1 MEHGIVG
8 KMTKINERFCGNC
21 CWFSG
26 EDHYGYGLC
35 PFRFGDAAHCG
46 DECTTND
53 FVSRKE
59 MRHHMAVLLQY
70 KRWLDKPFFT
80 KDLYKAPSLYKVYDA
95 IEFSVR
101 YMKVFREL

>member
-1 MEHGIVG
+1 
-8 KMTKINERFCGNC
+8 MTKINEKFCGNC

-46 DECTTND
+46 DECTTNE

-59 MRHHMAVLLQY
+59 MRHHMAVLLQFNRYMKDTHYPPIY
-70 KRWLDKPFFT
+70 KMPFN
-80 KDLYKAPSLYKVYDA
+80 LGSA

>member
-1 MEHGIVG
+1 
-8 KMTKINERFCGNC
+8 MTKINEKFCGDC

-46 DECTTND
+46 DECTTNEY
-53 FVSRKE
+53 VSRKE
-59 MRHHMAVLLQY
+59 MRHHMATLIQYNRYMKDTHWPIIYKSPLQSELE
-70 KRWLDKPFFT
+70 K
-80 KDLYKAPSLYKVYDA
+80 A

>member
-1 MEHGIVG
+1 MR
-8 KMTKINERFCGNC
+8 KINENFCGNC

-46 DECTTND
+46 DECTTNE

-59 MRHHMAVLLQY
+59 MRHHMAVLLQANSYRSDNNLPAIY
-70 KRWLDKPFFT
+70 KMPDPKELGR
-80 KDLYKAPSLYKVYDA
+80 A
-95 IEFSVR
+95 IDFSYR

>member
-1 MEHGIVG
+1 MKFV
-8 KMTKINERFCGNC
+8 MTMKKNEEMYCGNC

-46 DECTTND
+46 DECTTNE

-59 MRHHMAVLLQY
+59 IRHHMAVLLQLNRY
-70 KRWLDKPFFT
+70 RMDTHFPCIYRTPKP
-80 KDLYKAPSLYKVYDA
+80 SEVSRA

-101 YMKVFREL
+101 YMKVFSEL

>member
-1 MEHGIVG
+1 
-8 KMTKINERFCGNC
+8 MTKINERFCGDC

-46 DECTTND
+46 DGCTTNE

-59 MRHHMAVLLQY
+59 MRHHMAVLLQLNRY
-70 KRWLDKPFFT
+70 RRDTHFPGIYRTPKP
-80 KDLYKAPSLYKVYDA
+80 SEVSRA

>member
-1 MEHGIVG
+1 
-8 KMTKINERFCGNC
+8 MTKINEKFCGNC

-46 DECTTND
+46 DECKAD
-53 FVSRKE
+53 EFISKKE

-70 KRWLDKPFFT
+70 NRYM
-80 KDLYKAPSLYKVYDA
+80 KDTHYPTIYKMPWQSELEKA
-95 IEFSVR
+95 IEFSVK